1 MAFDPILPLYFGYF
15 FKLHNQ
21 YHFGY
26 ILACRI
32 RGVTTYN
39 VICYV
44 KELGFRFN
52 NRDLSTGEMVYKI
65 VKALMNFTPS
75 DD

>member
-26 ILACRI
+26 ILAAEY
-32 RGVTTYN
+32 GMLT
-39 VICYV
+39 
-44 KELGFRFN
+44 
-52 NRDLSTGEMVYKI
+52 RDCPGEIMGIKMFKHKRVYI
-65 VKALMNFTPS
+65 
-75 DD
+75 